1 MLLRKDQLPFINV
14 TTTLRRRSYSLYFAH
29 RGHRTSSQ
37 TRLSI
42 VAPIPNNRKEGPA
55 GLFCAPRWDSTCGE
69 GPRATWLPD
78 WLVAWIGRSP
88 RAVRARVTDMAEVG
102 KAQAGLGLPGGGAAQ
117 WSLQRYGRFMPSGAG
132 EVPVPGL
139 EAGTASSPTWKVFDS
154 SEESGYLVL
163 TIVISGHFFISQG
176 QTLLEGFSLI
186 NSKSWL
192 KIVRRMDC
200 LLFGTTI
207 KNKSRMFRVQFHG
220 ESKEQALEHC
230 CSCVQNLAQYIT
242 VQVPEGIIQ
251 ELRPSPDSWA
261 GESRGKGCVE
271 SVTLQPGSHFE
282 RQQRVT
288 AQPSAPEESIS
299 VTQLAQSFLASEQL
313 PLIYEQSA
321 WGAEELGP
329 FLRLCL
335 MDQNFP
341 AFVEEVEKEL
351 KKLTGLRN

>member
-1 MLLRKDQLPFINV
+1 
-14 TTTLRRRSYSLYFAH
+14 
-29 RGHRTSSQ
+29 
-37 TRLSI
+37 
-42 VAPIPNNRKEGPA
+42 
-55 GLFCAPRWDSTCGE
+55 
-69 GPRATWLPD
+69 
-78 WLVAWIGRSP
+78 
-88 RAVRARVTDMAEVG
+88 MAEVG
-102 KAQAGLGLPGGGAAQ
+102 KVQAGLGLPGGGAKQ
-117 WSLQRYGRFMPSGAG
+117 WPLQRYGRFIPSGAG
-132 EVPVPGL
+132 EMPVPGL

-154 SEESGYLVL
+154 NEESGYLAL

-186 NSKSWL
+186 DSKNWL

-207 KNKSRMFRVQFHG
+207 KNKSRMFRVQFSG
-220 ESKEQALEHC
+220 ESKEQALERC

-242 VQVPEGIIQ
+242 VQVPDGIIQ
-251 ELRPSPDSWA
+251 ELRPSPGSWA
-261 GESRGKGCVE
+261 GESQGKDCAK
-271 SVTLQPGSHFE
+271 SATLQPGSHQNPE
-282 RQQRVT
+282 QQHRVT
-288 AQPSAPEESIS
+288 AQPSALEGSIS
-299 VTQLAQSFLASEQL
+299 VARLAQSVLASEQL